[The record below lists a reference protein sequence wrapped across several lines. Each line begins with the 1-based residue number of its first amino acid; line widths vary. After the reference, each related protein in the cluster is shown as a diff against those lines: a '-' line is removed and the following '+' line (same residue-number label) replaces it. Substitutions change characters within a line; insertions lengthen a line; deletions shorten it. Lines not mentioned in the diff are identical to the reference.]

1 MTNPFEKGSAGP
13 NPFGQGTPGP
23 GPGAPDVPSRPV
35 PSAPPASRPGPG
47 GSGPGLATDTGS
59 IGRARDAM
67 NLDGRARDL
76 KKAADGMRAAQERIA
91 ALAGVGTA
99 ADDKVRVTWAAAT
112 GLDQLHLDP
121 RAMRMPSQEL
131 AAAIKQAI
139 TAAMTDLRRKTAEVM
154 KEEAGVD
161 AGNSTAAIQDLQ
173 DAFNSQ
179 MSEVNA
185 RVDQARRA
193 MEQALRP

>member
-1 MTNPFEKGSAGP
+1 MTNPFSSGSAAS
-13 NPFGQGTPGP
+13 NPFAPRTPGP
-23 GPGAPDVPSRPV
+23 DA
-35 PSAPPASRPGPG
+35 PSAPPRPAPSSS
-47 GSGPGLATDTGS
+47 GSSLAGDAAGMS
-59 IGRARDAM
+59 GRIRDAM

-76 KKAADGMRAAQERIA
+76 RKASEGIRAAQERIA
-91 ALAGVGTA
+91 TLVGTGTA
-99 ADDKVRVTWAAAT
+99 ADERVKVTWAAAT

-121 RAMRMPSQEL
+121 RAMRMPSEEL

-139 TAAMTDLRRKTAEVM
+139 TTAMTDLRRKTAEVM

-161 AGNSTAAIQDLQ
+161 AGGGSAAIQDLQ

-179 MSEVNA
+179 MSEINA

-193 MEQALRP
+193 MQEALRS